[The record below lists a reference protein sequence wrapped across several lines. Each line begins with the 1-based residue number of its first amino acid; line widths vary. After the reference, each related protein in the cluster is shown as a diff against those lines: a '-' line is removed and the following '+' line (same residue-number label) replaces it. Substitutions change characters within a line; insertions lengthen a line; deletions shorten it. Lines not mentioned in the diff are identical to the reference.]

1 MATFTYPT
9 AATIQE
15 VARDFSPRMQAGRA
29 IFDVLPTREQDTNY
43 VVWEQKDNYV
53 GLMQVRGL
61 NGEPPKVSPTGFKQY
76 VMPPGVYGEWA
87 PVSEADVTERRAPG
101 TFGTPIDVADLIA
114 DRQTMLLGRCWDRFE
129 WVGWTLLTTGT
140 FSVTNIAGAVTHT
153 DSYTTQT
160 FSATVPWATAATAT
174 PLADLSAVAL
184 LARGSNLSFGADAK
198 AYMNRKTFNYLR
210 ANANSADLY
219 GRRSGGFGTINNQRD
234 INTLLAGD
242 DLPQL
247 VVYDNGY
254 YASAGSFSTFIP
266 DNKVVVVGKRLNGD
280 RVGEF
285 LLTRNANT
293 TPMGSPGVYSM
304 VHEIEEPPRG
314 LRVHVGANFGP
325 ALYYPGS
332 IVLMTVS

>member
-1 MATFTYPT
+1 VATFTYPL

-15 VARDFSPRMQAGRA
+15 VARDFAPRLQAGRA
-29 IFDVLPTREQDTNY
+29 IFDILPTRDYPSDN
-43 VVWEQKDNYV
+43 VVWEQRDNYV

-76 VMPPGVYGEWA
+76 IMPPGVYGEWA
-87 PVSEADVTERRAPG
+87 PVSEADITERRSPG
-101 TFGTPIDVADLIA
+101 TFGTPMAVDDLIA

-140 FSVTNIAGAVTHT
+140 FSVTNIAGATTHT

-160 FSATVPWATAATAT
+160 FSASVPWATSATAT

-184 LARGSNLSFGADAK
+184 LARGSNVSFGADAR

-210 ANANSADLY
+210 SNGNSADLY
-219 GRRSGGFGTINNQRD
+219 GRRTGGFGTVNNQQD
-234 INTLLAGD
+234 INTLLTGD
-242 DLPQL
+242 DLPRV

-254 YASAGSFSTFIP
+254 LAPTWTPFIP

-280 RVGEF
+280 RIGEF
-285 LLTRNANT
+285 LITKNANT
-293 TPMGSPGVYSM
+293 TPMGSPGIYSK
-304 VHEIEEPPRG
+304 VKELDEPPGG

-325 ALYYPGS
+325 ALYYPSS
-332 IVLMTVS
+332 IVVMTVS